1 MITFHFLSDSV
12 IFDTFHAKIEI
23 KWIICDFHFEDFEGE
38 MSLIGFGSIF
48 SVNAVG
54 EGFKDLRYVIL
65 EFGSIITLIAVT
77 FVCSL
82 LILSNLLVS

>member
-12 IFDTFHAKIEI
+12 IFETFHAKIEI
-23 KWIICDFHFEDFEGE
+23 KCIAYDFHFEDFEVE

-48 SVNAVG
+48 SLDAVG

-65 EFGSIITLIAVT
+65 EFGSIITLIVVT
-77 FVCSL
+77 SVCSL
-82 LILSNLLVS
+82 LTRSHLLAS